1 MQKFENVDIL
11 KSFKAVMQTHTEHF
25 QSDFDIDVKI
35 LKQAAKSPNPE
46 DKKYLWICRPAGTW
60 CLRERDTFIKDTR
73 EHNTFCFYA
82 EQTRDKILAYAVEL
96 TGIEKGRVTGS
107 LYELDYQ
114 KHYKHVK
121 DASVPAGDTK
131 LIYEN
136 GERTQEAEKR
146 ITGDAD
152 PDLGK
157 FLNFEEQPKD
167 PAALQNVLRN
177 EKHSRERLKSDD
189 IKEHIET
196 LSGKGREKK
205 PSLRAQLAQ
214 DKETIKAAPK
224 ESKTVQRTVAKT
236 KNKGLEV

>member
-11 KSFKAVMQTHTEHF
+11 KSLKAIMQTHTEHF
-25 QSDFDIDVKI
+25 QSDFDIDIKI
-35 LKQAAKSPNPE
+35 LKQAAKSPTPE

-131 LIYEN
+131 LIYQN
-136 GERTQEAEKR
+136 GERTQEAGKR

-177 EKHSRERLKSDD
+177 EKHSRERLKSGD

-214 DKETIKAAPK
+214 DKEAIKAAPK

>member
-11 KSFKAVMQTHTEHF
+11 KSLKAIMQTHTEHF
-25 QSDFDIDVKI
+25 QSGFDIDVKV

-46 DKKYLWICRPAGTW
+46 DKKYLWLCRPAGTW

-96 TGIEKGRVTGS
+96 TGIEKGRVTGN

-121 DASVPAGDTK
+121 DASVVLGDTK

-136 GERTQEAEKR
+136 GERTQEAGKR

-152 PDLGK
+152 PNLGK
-157 FLNFEEQPKD
+157 FLNFEEQPKY
-167 PAALQNVLRN
+167 PAALRGILWN
-177 EKHSRERLKSDD
+177 EKYNQHHFDCGN

-196 LSGKGREKK
+196 LSGKGKEKK

-214 DKETIKAAPK
+214 DKKTVNTAPK
-224 ESKTVQRTVAKT
+224 RQAAKT

>member
-11 KSFKAVMQTHTEHF
+11 KSLRAIMQTHTEHF
-25 QSDFDIDVKI
+25 QSDFDIDIKT

-96 TGIEKGRVTGS
+96 TGIEKGRVTGN

-114 KHYKHVK
+114 KHYEHVK
-121 DASVPAGDTK
+121 DASVDHGVTK

-146 ITGDAD
+146 ITGDTD

-157 FLNFEEQPKD
+157 FLSFEEQPKD
-167 PAALQNVLRN
+167 PAALQGVLRD
-177 EKHSRERLKSDD
+177 EKHSRDHFRNGD
-189 IKEHIET
+189 IKAHIET
-196 LSGKGREKK
+196 LSGKCKEKK

-214 DKETIKAAPK
+214 DKKTVNAAPK
-224 ESKTVQRTVAKT
+224 KQAAKT

>member
-11 KSFKAVMQTHTEHF
+11 KSLKAIMQTHTQHF
-25 QSDFDIDVKI
+25 QSDFDIDRET

-46 DKKYLWICRPAGTW
+46 DKKQLWLCRPAGTW
-60 CLRERDTFIKDTR
+60 CLRERDTFIKGSR

-96 TGIEKGRVTGS
+96 TGIEKGRVTGN
-107 LYELDYQ
+107 LYELDY
-114 KHYKHVK
+114 KKLYEHVK
-121 DASVPAGDTK
+121 DVSVPAGNTK

-157 FLNFEEQPKD
+157 FLSFEEQPKN
-167 PAALQNVLRN
+167 PAALQGVLRD
-177 EKHSRERLKSDD
+177 EKHSRDHFRSGD
-189 IKEHIET
+189 IKAHIET

-214 DKETIKAAPK
+214 DKKTVNAAPK
-224 ESKTVQRTVAKT
+224 KQVAKT

>member
-11 KSFKAVMQTHTEHF
+11 KSLKAIMQTHTEHF
-25 QSDFDIDVKI
+25 QSDFDIDVKV

-46 DKKYLWICRPAGTW
+46 DKKYLWLCRPAGTW

-96 TGIEKGRVTGS
+96 TGIEKGRVTGN

-121 DASVPAGDTK
+121 DASVTPGDTK
-131 LIYEN
+131 LIYEK
-136 GERTQEAEKR
+136 GERTQEAGKR

-152 PDLGK
+152 PNLGK
-157 FLNFEEQPKD
+157 FVNFEEQPKN
-167 PAALQNVLRN
+167 PAALHGVLLE
-177 EKHSRERLKSDD
+177 EKYNQHR
-189 IKEHIET
+189 
-196 LSGKGREKK
+196 
-205 PSLRAQLAQ
+205 
-214 DKETIKAAPK
+214 
-224 ESKTVQRTVAKT
+224 
-236 KNKGLEV
+236 

>member
-11 KSFKAVMQTHTEHF
+11 KSLKAIMQTHTEHF
-25 QSDFDIDVKI
+25 QSDFDIDVRI

-46 DKKYLWICRPAGTW
+46 DKKYLWLCRPAGTW

-96 TGIEKGRVTGS
+96 TGIEKGRVTGN
-107 LYELDYQ
+107 LCELDYQ

-121 DASVPAGDTK
+121 DASVTPGDTK

-136 GERTQEAEKR
+136 GERTQEAGKR

-157 FLNFEEQPKD
+157 FLFFEEQPKD
-167 PAALQNVLRN
+167 PAALRGVLWD
-177 EKHSRERLKSDD
+177 ERYNQHHFDCGN

-196 LSGKGREKK
+196 LSGKEKEKK

-214 DKETIKAAPK
+214 DKKTVNAAPK
-224 ESKTVQRTVAKT
+224 KKAAKS

>member
-11 KSFKAVMQTHTEHF
+11 KSLKAIMQTHTEHF

-35 LKQAAKSPNPE
+35 LKQAAKSQNPE

-82 EQTRDKILAYAVEL
+82 EQTRDKVLAYAVEL
-96 TGIEKGRVTGS
+96 TGIEKGRVTGNP
-107 LYELDYQ
+107 YELDYQ
-114 KHYKHVK
+114 KHYEHVK

-136 GERTQEAEKR
+136 GERTQETGKR
-146 ITGDAD
+146 ITGDAS

-157 FLNFEEQPKD
+157 FVNFEEQPKD
-167 PAALQNVLRN
+167 PAALRGVLWD
-177 EKHSRERLKSDD
+177 EKYSRDHFD
-189 IKEHIET
+189 CGNIKEHIET
-196 LSGKGREKK
+196 LSGKGKEKK
-205 PSLRAQLAQ
+205 PSLRKQLAQ
-214 DKETIKAAPK
+214 DKETVKAAPK
-224 ESKTVQRTVAKT
+224 KQATKS

>member
-11 KSFKAVMQTHTEHF
+11 KSLKAIMQTHTEHF
-25 QSDFDIDVKI
+25 QSDFDIDIKI
-35 LKQAAKSPNPE
+35 LKQAAKSPTPE
-46 DKKYLWICRPAGTW
+46 DKKYLWICRPAETW

-131 LIYEN
+131 LIYQN
-136 GERTQEAEKR
+136 GERTQEAGKR

-177 EKHSRERLKSDD
+177 EKHSRERLKSGD

>member
-11 KSFKAVMQTHTEHF
+11 KSLKAVMQTHTEHF

-121 DASVPAGDTK
+121 NASVPAGDTK

-136 GERTQEAEKR
+136 GERTQEAGKR

-157 FLNFEEQPKD
+157 FLTFEEQPKD
-167 PAALQNVLRN
+167 PAALQCVLRD
-177 EKHSRERLKSDD
+177 EKDSREHSACGN
-189 IKEHIET
+189 IKEHIEK

-205 PSLRAQLAQ
+205 PSLRKQLAQ
-214 DKETIKAAPK
+214 DKETVKAAPK
-224 ESKTVQRTVAKT
+224 KQAAKT
-236 KNKGLEV
+236 TNKGLEV

>member
-1 MQKFENVDIL
+1 M
-11 KSFKAVMQTHTEHF
+11 
-25 QSDFDIDVKI
+25 
-35 LKQAAKSPNPE
+35 
-46 DKKYLWICRPAGTW
+46 
-60 CLRERDTFIKDTR
+60 RERDTFIKGSR

-96 TGIEKGRVTGS
+96 TGIEKGRVTGN

-114 KHYKHVK
+114 KHYEHVK
-121 DASVPAGDTK
+121 DASVDPGATK

-136 GERTQEAEKR
+136 GERTQEADRR

-167 PAALQNVLRN
+167 PAALHGVLLE
-177 EKHSRERLKSDD
+177 EKHNQHRLNCGN

-196 LSGKGREKK
+196 LSGKGKGKK

-214 DKETIKAAPK
+214 DKKTVNAAPK
-224 ESKTVQRTVAKT
+224 KQAAKS

>member
-11 KSFKAVMQTHTEHF
+11 KSLKAVMQTHTEHF
-25 QSDFDIDVKI
+25 QSDFDIDVRI

-46 DKKYLWICRPAGTW
+46 DKKYLWLCRPAGTW

-73 EHNTFCFYA
+73 EHNTLCFYA

-96 TGIEKGRVTGS
+96 TGIEKGRVTGN

-114 KHYKHVK
+114 KHYKHIK
-121 DASVPAGDTK
+121 DASVTLGDTK

-136 GERTQEAEKR
+136 GERTQEAGKR

-157 FLNFEEQPKD
+157 FLFFEEQPKD
-167 PAALQNVLRN
+167 PAALRGVLWD
-177 EKHSRERLKSDD
+177 ERYNQHHFDCGN

-196 LSGKGREKK
+196 LSGKEKEKK

-214 DKETIKAAPK
+214 DKKTVNAAPK
-224 ESKTVQRTVAKT
+224 KKAAKS

>member
-11 KSFKAVMQTHTEHF
+11 KSLKAIMQTHTEHF
-25 QSDFDIDVKI
+25 QSDFDIDIKT

-46 DKKYLWICRPAGTW
+46 DKKYLWLCRPAGTW

-82 EQTRDKILAYAVEL
+82 EQTRDKILTYAVEL
-96 TGIEKGRVTGS
+96 TGIEKGRITGN

-114 KHYKHVK
+114 KHYEHVK
-121 DASVPAGDTK
+121 NASVDHGVTK

-146 ITGDAD
+146 ITGNAD

-157 FLNFEEQPKD
+157 FLSFEEQPKD
-167 PAALQNVLRN
+167 PATLQGVLRD
-177 EKHSRERLKSDD
+177 EKHSRDHFRSGD
-189 IKEHIET
+189 IKEHIE
-196 LSGKGREKK
+196 K

-214 DKETIKAAPK
+214 DKKTINAAPK
-224 ESKTVQRTVAKT
+224 KQAAKT

>member
-11 KSFKAVMQTHTEHF
+11 KSLKAIMQTHTEHF
-25 QSDFDIDVKI
+25 QSDFDIDVKT
-35 LKQAAKSPNPE
+35 LKQAAKSQNPE

-60 CLRERDTFIKDTR
+60 CLRERDTFIKGSR

-96 TGIEKGRVTGS
+96 TGIEKGRVTGN

-121 DASVPAGDTK
+121 DASVTPGDTK

-136 GERTQEAEKR
+136 GERTQEAGKR

-157 FLNFEEQPKD
+157 FLFFEEQPKD
-167 PAALQNVLRN
+167 PAALRGVLWD
-177 EKHSRERLKSDD
+177 ERYNQHHFDCGN

-196 LSGKGREKK
+196 LSGKEKEKK

-214 DKETIKAAPK
+214 DKKTVNAAPK
-224 ESKTVQRTVAKT
+224 KKAAKS